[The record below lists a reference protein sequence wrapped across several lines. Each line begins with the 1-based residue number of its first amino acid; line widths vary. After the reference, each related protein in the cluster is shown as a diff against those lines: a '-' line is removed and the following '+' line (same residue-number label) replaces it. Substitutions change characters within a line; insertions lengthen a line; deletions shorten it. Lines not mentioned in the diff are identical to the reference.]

1 MLNSAATVVLVP
13 LKAVPEGER
22 GRLLAGIAELQLAPG
37 QSAFVGDPVEMA
49 EAGLADAQR
58 HPFAITANGSEAAV
72 VGMGTLHAGA
82 ATDTGWQDDDGAILL
97 RGFLVDHR
105 AQGRGY
111 GTAATLAA
119 VDLARELVA
128 RLELPATGVVLGV
141 NERNVAGQAAY
152 LKAGFAD
159 SGRYLGGRSGP
170 QRIMHR
176 LF

>member
-1 MLNSAATVVLVP
+1 MLNSAATVALVP
-13 LKAVPEGER
+13 LKSVAEGER

-37 QSAFVGDPVEMA
+37 QAAFVGDPVEMA

-58 HPFAITANGSEAAV
+58 HPFVITTPGPESAV
-72 VGMGTLHAGA
+72 VGMGTLHTGA
-82 ATDTGWQDDDGAILL
+82 ATDTGWHDDDSAILL

-105 AQGRGY
+105 TQGRGY

-119 VDLARELVA
+119 VELASGLAAQLR
-128 RLELPATGVVLGV
+128 LPATGVVLGV
-141 NERNVAGQAAY
+141 NERNAAGQAAY

-170 QRIMHR
+170 QRIMHKT
-176 LF
+176 F

>member
-1 MLNSAATVVLVP
+1 MLNSAATVTLVP
-13 LKAVPEGER
+13 LKSVPEGER
-22 GRLLAGIAELQLAPG
+22 GRLLAGIAELQLSPG

-58 HPFAITANGSEAAV
+58 HPFAITANGPEAAV

-97 RGFLVDHR
+97 CGFLVDHR

-119 VDLARELVA
+119 VELARELVA
-128 RLELPATGVVLGV
+128 RLQLPATGVVLGV
-141 NERNVAGQAAY
+141 NERNAAGQAAY
-152 LKAGFAD
+152 LKAGFTD

-176 LF
+176 PF